1 MRASL
6 FLRTPAKVNPVL
18 EVLGKRPDGFHELA
32 LVFQAIDLYDEIR
45 LEEGGQGIRLEV
57 EGASGDPPLPADDS
71 NLVMKAVRLF
81 AHDVLRGSIDIR
93 IRLKKNI
100 PMAAGLGGGSSDAAA
115 TFLGL
120 DRLFKTD
127 LDLKELMP
135 LAAQLG
141 SDVAFFLTGG
151 TALGRGRGEIIE
163 PWEATEPWSLVLV
176 KPKEGLSTPAVY
188 RSGKALF
195 TSGDRAQAF
204 RQVVQK
210 NDPALVGKALF
221 NGLEPAALSLLP
233 LIGEI
238 REALERAGSLGV
250 LVSGSGPTV
259 FGVARDPD
267 HALKIRDQLSGQ
279 GWDLWTVRTIPN
291 AVQFL

>member
-1 MRASL
+1 LSQNL

-45 LEEGGQGIRLEV
+45 IEEGGQGIRLEV
-57 EGASGDPPLPADDS
+57 EGSALPADDS

-115 TFLGL
+115 TLLGL

-127 LDLKELMP
+127 LDLKKLMP

-163 PWEATEPWSLVLV
+163 PWEATAPWSLVLV
-176 KPKEGLSTPAVY
+176 KPQEGLSTPSVY
-188 RSGKALF
+188 RSGKAVF
-195 TSGDRAQAF
+195 TSGERAQSF
-204 RQVVQK
+204 RQVALK
-210 NDPALVGKALF
+210 GDPALIAKALF

-238 REALERAGSLGV
+238 REALVKAGSLGV

-259 FGVARDPD
+259 FGVAQDPD

-279 GWDLWTVRTIPN
+279 GWDIWTAQAIPN
-291 AVQFL
+291 AVQFH